1 MKQRPYLIGW
11 FAIALLAGCG
21 GTEPMTGSSDGVSSR
36 GMSQAQRP
44 ANPAAQPSQSGQGT
58 AQIPTFPQKF
68 DVQGPEGD
76 SFGFAVTQPG
86 PVIVDVQGL
95 GAPVIVT
102 LQPPGGQPIVQQA
115 TGNLRIPYTA
125 TPQDIQRGLLWGVQV
140 RLAQPKPPQ
149 AGGRASGTV
158 NVQSPPVNQS
168 AVQQAVG
175 ALAAQLKPPSAQEQQ
190 QAVAQAATQLEQAFQ
205 QRKAQFEQQQMQRR
219 AAMQAQIQPQI
230 DQLRSRMSGAVK
242 PRGVEGAE
250 SPAEASSVPPE
261 GEIGTRA
268 LRGEALTGI
277 TLQPMNMPSPTIASL
292 SVPQGQPG
300 DAIMI
305 NGTAFGTSGGEV
317 HFILGPN
324 MDVVYSGQTWW
335 YDNQIL
341 VNVPD
346 VTGILPYNGQIYV
359 VRNPDKA
366 KTTLIPFHFDPAQE
380 YRSII
385 YTQDRQIG
393 QPGGDFKIVGGT
405 TNLGYH
411 QISHIDD
418 NPFWGYKGND
428 IFFNNT
434 RLKNNWVMDD
444 VYLTPTTFKRGGA
457 YIADTKVGT
466 NWPYFNIRFW
476 VDGCFGDTASLSKYI
491 YLVSIRGPKGV
502 PDGVVVP

>member
-1 MKQRPYLIGW
+1 MKQRSYLMGLW
-11 FAIALLAGCG
+11 AIALFAGCG
-21 GTEPMTGSSDGVSSR
+21 ATEPMTGSSDAVSSR
-36 GMSQAQRP
+36 GMPQAQRP
-44 ANPAAQPSQSGQGT
+44 VTSGGQASPGQT
-58 AQIPTFPQKF
+58 SAQIPTFPQKF
-68 DVQGPEGD
+68 DVQGPEAD

-86 PVIVDVQGL
+86 PVVVDVQGQ

-115 TGNLRIPYTA
+115 TGNLKIPYSA
-125 TPQDIQRGLLWGVQV
+125 TQQDIQRGLFWGVHL
-140 RLAQPKPPQ
+140 RLAQPRPPQ
-149 AGGRASGTV
+149 AGGRANGTI
-158 NVQSPPVNQS
+158 NVQYPPANQ
-168 AVQQAVG
+168 AVVQQAVG
-175 ALAAQLKPPSAQEQQ
+175 ALAAQQKPPSTQEQQ

-250 SPAEASSVPPE
+250 SPAEASGVSPE

-277 TLQPMNMPSPTIASL
+277 TLQPMNMPNPTITSL

-300 DAIMI
+300 DAVMI

-317 HFILGPN
+317 HFIIAPN
-324 MDVVYSGQTWW
+324 MDVIYQGQTWW

-346 VTGILPYNGQIYV
+346 ATKLLAYNGYLYV
-359 VRNPDKA
+359 VRGSDKA
-366 KTTLIPFHFDPAQE
+366 KTSLVPFHFEPAIE
-380 YRSII
+380 FRTII
-385 YTQDRQIG
+385 LTQDHQIG
-393 QPGGDFKIVGGT
+393 SPGYTWRTGG
-405 TNLGYH
+405 GYEQIEH
-411 QISHIDD
+411 QNA

-428 IFFNNT
+428 IFFTNT
-434 RLKNNWVMDD
+434 RLKNNWVFDD
-444 VYLTPTTFKRGGA
+444 AYLTPILFKRGGA
-457 YIADTKVGT
+457 YFQEKNVGT
-466 NWPYFNIRFW
+466 NWPSFNIRFW
-476 VDGCFGDTASLSKYI
+476 VDGCFGDVGCAGTYA

-502 PDGVVVP
+502 SDGVVVP